1 LVNGYYKVP
10 SGVYFNGGDFTIMVW
25 IKVRNYN
32 HWSRVIDFGT
42 VPQSNMVILS
52 VSETTTGYP
61 ANAFY
66 TISSATFI
74 RSSVQIELNKWKHLT
89 CVFSIINNG
98 FIYIDGVSYT
108 GSVSSFTGGPINIL
122 RTSNF
127 VGRSNNPGEADVDAD
142 MDELKIFNRALSQQ
156 EIAYEMNNNMF
167 L

>member
-1 LVNGYYKVP
+1 MVNGYYKVP

-32 HWSRVIDFGT
+32 YWSRVIDFGT
-42 VPQSNMVILS
+42 GPISNMVTLA
-52 VSETTTGYP
+52 VSEITSGYP
-61 ANAFY
+61 L
-66 TISSATFI
+66 ISFH
-74 RSSVQIELNKWKHLT
+74 SSSGTMSIKSSISLELNKWKHLT
-89 CVFSIINNG
+89 SVFSLNNG

-108 GSVSSFTGGPINIL
+108 GSVPSLTVGPINIV

-156 EIAYEMNNNMF
+156 AVANEMNNNMF